1 MLDLRG
7 VTRVFGANGR
17 QVRALQPIDLSV
29 AEGQFVSIVG
39 PSGCGKST
47 LLNIIAGLDRA
58 DAGEVLL
65 DGRPVTGP
73 GVDRVVVFQEA
84 ALFPW
89 LSARRNVEFGLKVAG
104 VGPSERARAAQAG
117 LKMVHLSRFA
127 DAFPH
132 ELSGGMRQRVAIARA
147 LALDPRVLLMDEPFA
162 ALDSQ
167 TRALLHKELELI
179 WAETHKTVIFVTH
192 NVREAVYLS
201 DRVLVMSARPG
212 RLLLDCAVPVGRPRD
227 SADPSLAYLEKQIM
241 DCLRAEIDKVAR
253 EEFDSDWEHEK
264 DSLLPPPSS
273 DLGSNI

>member
-17 QVRALQPIDLSV
+17 QVRALQPIDLTV
-29 AEGQFVSIVG
+29 TEGQFVSIVG

-47 LLNIIAGLDRA
+47 LLNIIAGLDTA

-104 VGPSERARAAQAG
+104 VGPSERARAAQEG

-192 NVREAVYLS
+192 NVREAVHLS
-201 DRVLVMSARPG
+201 DRVLVSATSG
-212 RLLLDCAVPVGRPRD
+212 GSAGLAVPVGGPGLR
-227 SADPSLAYLEKQIM
+227 DPSLHTL
-241 DCLRAEIDKVAR
+241 
-253 EEFDSDWEHEK
+253 
-264 DSLLPPPSS
+264 
-273 DLGSNI
+273 